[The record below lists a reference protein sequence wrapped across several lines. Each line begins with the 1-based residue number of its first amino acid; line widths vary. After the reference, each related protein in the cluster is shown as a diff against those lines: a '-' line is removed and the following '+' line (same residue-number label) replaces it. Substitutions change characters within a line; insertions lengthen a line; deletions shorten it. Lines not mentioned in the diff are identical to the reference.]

1 MYCLGCHIW
10 KLEKQKIKESMNLKS
25 VDLRNEIF
33 HIRIQIFITLLM
45 VIESLLNYII
55 TKIDIIIYV
64 ILRFIE
70 DCLREQILYMNPYK
84 I

>member
-1 MYCLGCHIW
+1 MGCHIW

-33 HIRIQIFITLLM
+33 YIRIQIFITLLM

-70 DCLREQILYMNPYK
+70 DCLVEQILYMNPYK

>member
-1 MYCLGCHIW
+1 MGCHIW

>member
-1 MYCLGCHIW
+1 
-10 KLEKQKIKESMNLKS
+10 MNLNI

>member
-10 KLEKQKIKESMNLKS
+10 KLEKQRIKESMNLKS

-70 DCLREQILYMNPYK
+70 DCLGEQILYMNPYK